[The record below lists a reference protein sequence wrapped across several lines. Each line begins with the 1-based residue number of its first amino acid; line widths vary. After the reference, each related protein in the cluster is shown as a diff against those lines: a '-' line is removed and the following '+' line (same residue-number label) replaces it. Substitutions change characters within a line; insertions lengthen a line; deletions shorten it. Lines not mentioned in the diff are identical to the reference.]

1 MTGLPTGQP
10 TGSFVHTVRE
20 DPEKRGLL
28 FAATETS
35 VQVSFDDGDHW
46 QSLRLNLPTTSF
58 YDLVIHDRDLIAATY
73 GRGVWVLDDLS
84 PLEQLTDMRA
94 DHGTHLYR
102 PRAGIRT
109 QSNSNQDTPFP
120 PEVPHGKN
128 PPQGV
133 VIDYYLSQP
142 AQQVQLQILDAKGNV
157 VRSYSS
163 APMAPPEQ
171 PLPPAA
177 SFWARPSRPLPT
189 EAGEHRVNWDLR
201 YPTPPALFFDQT
213 IAAAPEDTPFVPE
226 GPMALPGDYRVTLT
240 VDGVSFTQPV
250 VLKQDPRLDKSPA
263 AMDAMRRQL
272 ALSQQIISLMSA
284 STAAYQEGN
293 ALDAT
298 LSAPREG
305 APGDSSIGLS
315 GGSYADAIPAVK
327 GTTSFSR
334 INGQASALLQMVES
348 TSDQAPVASLYRTY
362 ADLRRDFDA
371 TLAAFRSL
379 MNGDR

>member
-1 MTGLPTGQP
+1 M
-10 TGSFVHTVRE
+10 
-20 DPEKRGLL
+20 
-28 FAATETS
+28 
-35 VQVSFDDGDHW
+35 
-46 QSLRLNLPTTSF
+46 
-58 YDLVIHDRDLIAATY
+58 
-73 GRGVWVLDDLS
+73 
-84 PLEQLTDMRA
+84 
-94 DHGTHLYR
+94 
-102 PRAGIRT
+102 
-109 QSNSNQDTPFP
+109 
-120 PEVPHGKN
+120 
-128 PPQGV
+128 
-133 VIDYYLSQP
+133 
-142 AQQVQLQILDAKGNV
+142 
-157 VRSYSS
+157 
-163 APMAPPEQ
+163 
-171 PLPPAA
+171 
-177 SFWARPSRPLPT
+177 
-189 EAGEHRVNWDLR
+189 NWDLR

-284 STAAYQEGN
+284 STAAYQEGH
-293 ALDAT
+293 ALEVT
-298 LSAPREG
+298 LSTSREG
-305 APGDSSIGLS
+305 APGDSAPRLRQRIADLTGTIEDASIGLS